1 MPLKQLFLRKKTI
14 ADKTQKQKYS
24 LIQIVDI
31 IEKEKLGAGKLSI
44 KVFSVQA

>member
-24 LIQIVDI
+24 FIQIVDI
-31 IEKEKLGAGKLSI
+31 IEKEKFGAIFLNSI
-44 KVFSVQA
+44 FSKCML